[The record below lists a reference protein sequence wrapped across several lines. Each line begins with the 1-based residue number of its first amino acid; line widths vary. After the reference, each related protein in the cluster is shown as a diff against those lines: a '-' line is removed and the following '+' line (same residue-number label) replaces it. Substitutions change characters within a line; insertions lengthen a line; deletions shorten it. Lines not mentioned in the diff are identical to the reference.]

1 MLDINGNINMKLKI
15 KVKVLTEGCMPVIN
29 ENGDWVDLRSAID
42 IIIPA
47 LQADVFKRK
56 IVEGGRIGHRDVEI
70 PTYYIPL
77 GVAMQLPQGF
87 EAIIDSRSSG
97 PKKLGLCIPN
107 GQGVV
112 DNIYNGNDDQWHYV
126 CSPMREAII
135 KAGDRICQ
143 FRIQLSQKATMW
155 QKIKWLLSSGIEF
168 VEVDDL
174 GNDNRGGLGS
184 TGVK

>member
-1 MLDINGNINMKLKI
+1 MRLKI

-29 ENGDWVDLRSAID
+29 ENGDWVDLKSAVD
-42 IIIPA
+42 ITIPA
-47 LQADVFKRK
+47 PQSDVLKRK
-56 IVEGGRIGHRDVEI
+56 TIEGERVGHRNVEI

-97 PKKLGLCIPN
+97 PKKLGLFIPN

-112 DNIYNGNDDQWHYV
+112 DNTYNGNNDQWHYV
-126 CSPMREAII
+126 CSPMRETTIE
-135 KAGDRICQ
+135 AGNRICQ

-155 QKIKWLLSSGIEF
+155 QKIKWLFSSSVKIEW
-168 VEVDDL
+168 VDTLD
-174 GNDNRGGLGS
+174 GVNRGGFGS
-184 TGVK
+184 TGVR